1 MTSTKLTLKQVTKT
15 FGDGEATIAIL
26 DGLNLEVKEGEFIA
40 VLGPSGSGKSTF
52 LSIAGALLSPT
63 SGEIVLDGE
72 SLAGK
77 SAGELADIRLHK
89 IGFMFQSANL
99 LPYLKVEEQLLYAT
113 HLVGMKAK
121 PSKERAAQLLQRLDL
136 WGRRNFYPEKLSGG
150 EKQRVAIARA
160 WMNNPAI
167 LLADEPTASLDYKRG
182 RQVVQMIA
190 DEVKAE
196 GKSAVMVTHDERML
210 EWCDRVLHL
219 KDGVLV

>member
-1 MTSTKLTLKQVTKT
+1 MSAKLIMNQVTKT
-15 FGDGEATIAIL
+15 FGDGDLNVSIL
-26 DGLNLEVKEGEFIA
+26 NQLNLEVNEGEFIA

-52 LSIAGALLSPT
+52 LSTAGALLSPT

-72 SLAGK
+72 SLTGK
-77 SAGELADIRLHK
+77 SKQELTSIRLHK

-99 LPYLKVEEQLLYAT
+99 LPYLKVQEQLLYVASLT
-113 HLVGMKAK
+113 GMHAK
-121 PSKERAAQLLQRLDL
+121 EAKDRAAQLLKRLDI
-136 WGRRNFYPEKLSGG
+136 WDRRNYYPEKLSGG

-167 LLADEPTASLDYKRG
+167 LLADEPTASLDFKRG